1 MLQRAEVVAAE
12 IAQAHLD
19 AKLAQA
25 EDEPDPPAEEELLF
39 DVYAHPSPRL
49 SSAISRFA
57 WVRVRVKGTLKDY
70 MQLPYPSES

>member
-49 SSAISRFA
+49 SSASPALPGFGLGL
-57 WVRVRVKGTLKDY
+57 RVR
-70 MQLPYPSES
+70 